1 MTDLQAFHPAVA
13 AWFERTFAVPT
24 PCQSLAW
31 PALRSGRHTLIAAP
45 TGSGKTLAA
54 LLAALDD
61 LVRQATEE
69 RLADATQI
77 VYVSPLKALS
87 NDVRCN
93 LDVPLAGIRDEL
105 ARMGCQDAPIRAM
118 VRTGDT
124 PAAER
129 AAMRRRAPHIVV
141 TTPESLYLLLTA
153 ESGRR
158 MLATTRTVII
168 DEIHALAGTKRGAHL
183 ALSLERLQALAA
195 APLTRVGVSA
205 TQSPIEGV
213 ARFLVGAGSPDDAAA
228 PDCMIVDTGHRRDLR
243 LSVELPDTPLHAVLS
258 TDGWEQVYD
267 RLAALVRTHRTTL
280 VFANTRRMA
289 ERVARHLSERLG
301 NGSVTAHHGSLSRAQ
316 RWSAEQRLK
325 GGHLK
330 ALVATASL
338 ELGIDIGH
346 VDLVCQLGSP
356 RSISAFLQR
365 VGRSGHGVGAISEG
379 AVFPLTR
386 DDLMECLAILRA
398 VRAGEIDRLR
408 FLDEP
413 LDVLAQQLTAEVA
426 ACEWAEDA
434 LYHQFRRA
442 HPYRH
447 LSRDTWEACLR
458 MLSEGFS
465 TTHGRRGAYLHYDRV
480 QGKLRGRRGARL
492 AALTSGG
499 AIPDNADYDVVLE
512 PEGLRVGS
520 VNEDF
525 AVESL
530 VGDIFQLGNQSYRIL
545 RIETG
550 RVRVEDAKG
559 QPPNIPFWLGE
570 APSRS
575 DELSK
580 AVADLREAIAARL
593 AQPQAID
600 GMSQWLCAA
609 TACSP
614 AAAQQAV
621 DYLAAAQANLGTV
634 PTQQRIVLERFFD
647 DAGAM
652 QLIVHAPLG
661 ARINRAW
668 GLALRKRFCRKF
680 NFELQAAATDDA
692 IILSL
697 STTHS
702 FPLEEVAHYL
712 RAQSVRALLVQAVL
726 DAPMFTV
733 RWRWVAGIALAVLR
747 MRGGKKNPPFLQR
760 MQAEDLAA
768 VAFPDSRACFEN
780 IQGEREIPDHP
791 LVKQALRDCLFDA
804 MDVEGLERI
813 LAGIEQGEI
822 AVLARDL
829 TEPSPLAYEILAARP
844 YAFLDDAPL
853 EERRAHAV
861 RTRRWAD
868 PAAAADL
875 GRLDPDAI
883 ARAVDESWPSMTTP
897 DEVHDALLTLG
908 YLCADEIRV
917 RAGEAHASVFSL
929 LEKLAA
935 EGRAAAIDIPGGR
948 ARWVAVERLPEF
960 RVLYADSGL
969 APGACV
975 PDGCKGERWSADT
988 ALASIIRSRLPVC
1001 GPITAQTLA
1010 RGLGL
1015 SEAPIQAA
1023 LAALEAEGSVL
1034 RGRFRPD
1041 GEGVEWCE
1049 RGLTARIHRLT
1060 IHRLRAE
1067 IEPVS
1072 GQVFMRFLCAWQGL
1086 TPEQSREGQGSLA
1099 AVVEQLAGWEA
1110 PAAVWE
1116 TEILPAR
1123 ISDYDPAMLDALC
1136 LSGHVTWGRLS
1147 STGPGIARLSPN
1159 TPIALFPRHGT
1170 GAFERA
1176 HAARGA
1182 PALSASAERVAC
1194 FLAERGASFF
1204 GEIVD
1209 GTRLLRAQVEDC
1221 LGELVAQGMATADG
1235 FSGLRVLMV
1244 PGSKRRPSATRAR
1257 HRFAASG
1264 FESAGRWTLFNRPRP
1279 GEIAAIASHPDR
1291 TFDEENLEHAAR
1303 ALLRRYGVVCRPFS
1317 ERDSFRAPWREL
1329 LPILRRLE
1337 ARGEVRGGRFV
1348 ASVGGEQFA
1357 LPEAVGLLRTIRRVP
1372 GDGAWVRLSAADPL
1386 SVAASCLVGL
1396 HVPATRAH
1404 RLLFRDGV
1412 LVAAWSAGQVKFFNA
1427 RTAAEEQWATACLD
1441 VPSASSAARLQIR
1454 LVGWAKASNGD

>member
-24 PCQSLAW
+24 QCQSLAW

-61 LVRQATEE
+61 LVRQATQG

-93 LDVPLAGIRDEL
+93 LDIPLAGIREEL

-168 DEIHALAGTKRGAHL
+168 DEIHALAGSKRGAHL

-213 ARFLVGAGSPDDAAA
+213 ARFLVGAGTPEDAA

-243 LSVELPDTPLHAVLS
+243 LSIELPDTPLHAVLS
-258 TDGWEQVYD
+258 MDGWEQVYD
-267 RLAALVRTHRTTL
+267 RLATLVRAHRTTL

-301 NGSVTAHHGSLSRAQ
+301 SESVTAHHGSLSRAQ
-316 RWSAEQRLK
+316 RWGAEQRLK
-325 GGHLK
+325 RGDLK

-346 VDLVCQLGSP
+346 VDLVCQLGSA

-386 DDLMECLAILRA
+386 DDLMECMAIMRT
-398 VRAGEIDRLR
+398 VRAGQIDKLR
-408 FLDEP
+408 FLEEP

-426 ACEWAEDA
+426 ASEWSEEA
-434 LYHQFRRA
+434 LYDRFRRA
-442 HPYRH
+442 QPYRH
-447 LSRDTWEACLR
+447 LSRETWEACLR

-465 TTHGRRGAYLHYDRV
+465 TAHGRKGAYLHHDRV
-480 QGKLRGRRGARL
+480 QGKLRARRGARL
-492 AALTSGG
+492 VALTSGG

-580 AVADLREAIAARL
+580 AVADLREDIAVRL
-593 AQPQAID
+593 AQSSALD
-600 GMSQWLCAA
+600 GISQWLCAA

-712 RAQSVRALLVQAVL
+712 RAHSVRALLIQAVL

-747 MRGGKKNPPFLQR
+747 MRGGKKIPPFLQR

-768 VAFPDSRACFEN
+768 AAFPDSRACFEN
-780 IQGEREIPDHP
+780 IHGEREIPDHP

-804 MDVEGLERI
+804 MDIEGLERI
-813 LAGIEQGEI
+813 LAGIEQGTI
-822 AVLARDL
+822 TVFARDL

-868 PAAAADL
+868 PAAASDL
-875 GRLDPDAI
+875 GRLDPEAI
-883 ARAVDESWPSMTTP
+883 ARAVDERWPSMSTP

-908 YLCADEIRV
+908 YLCPSEIRM
-917 RAGEAHASVFSL
+917 RANASAPSL
-929 LEKLAA
+929 LGKLRA
-935 EGRAAAIDIPGGR
+935 EGRAAPIDIPGGR
-948 ARWVAVERLPEF
+948 AFWVAVERLPEL
-960 RVLYADSGL
+960 RALYVNPGL
-969 APGACV
+969 APDACV
-975 PDGCKGERWSADT
+975 PDGCAGERWTADT
-988 ALASIIRSRLPVC
+988 ALASIMRSRLPVC
-1001 GPITAQTLA
+1001 GPITAQALA
-1010 RGLGL
+1010 RELGL
-1015 SEAPIQAA
+1015 AEAPIQAA
-1023 LAALEAEGSVL
+1023 LAALEAEGTVL
-1034 RGRFRPD
+1034 RGRFHPQAQAL
-1041 GEGVEWCE
+1041 EWCE

-1067 IEPVS
+1067 IEPVP

-1086 TPEQSREGQGSLA
+1086 TPDRGREGQAALA
-1099 AVVEQLAGWEA
+1099 GVVEQLAGWEA

-1116 TEILPAR
+1116 TDILPAR
-1123 ISDYDPAMLDALC
+1123 VGDYDASMLDALC

-1147 STGPGIARLSPN
+1147 STAPGIARFSAN
-1159 TPIALFPRHGT
+1159 TPIALFPRHGA
-1170 GAFERA
+1170 GVLEGM
-1176 HAARGA
+1176 HEARGA
-1182 PALSASAERVAC
+1182 FALSASAERVAG

-1209 GTRLLRAQVEDC
+1209 GTRLLRTQVEDC

-1244 PGSKRRPSATRAR
+1244 PGSKRRPATARTR
-1257 HRFAASG
+1257 HRFSASG
-1264 FESAGRWTLFNRPRP
+1264 FEGAGRWTLFKRPRP
-1279 GEIAAIASHPDR
+1279 GDIAAPPPKADQAL
-1291 TFDEENLEHAAR
+1291 DEDTLEHAAWT
-1303 ALLRRYGVVCRPFS
+1303 LLRRYGIVCRLFS
-1317 ERDSFRAPWREL
+1317 ERESTRARWREL

-1357 LPEAVGLLRTIRRVP
+1357 LPEAVGLLRTVRRSP
-1372 GDGAWVRLSAADPL
+1372 EDGAWLRLSAADPL
-1386 SVAASCLVGL
+1386 SVAASCLL
-1396 HVPATRAH
+1396 DLRVPATRTH
-1404 RLLFRDGV
+1404 RLLFRDGALIAV
-1412 LVAAWSAGQVKFFNA
+1412 WNAGQITFFGA
-1427 RTAAEEQWATACLD
+1427 HTAAEEQWAKTYLNAPC
-1441 VPSASSAARLQIR
+1441 ASSASRPR
-1454 LVGWAKASNGD
+1454 VGLAKASNGD